1 MIRVSSPQYGNVP
14 AKAMADFKPYAR
26 SRAMGGI
33 LSFFSGREGTVGAAL
48 IGPQDRANGAAVFG
62 LHRTACLQLQSGGKS
77 ILLECTS
84 NILMQQ

>member
-1 MIRVSSPQYGNVP
+1 METFQQRRWPTLNRTHAVGQWEGY
-14 AKAMADFKPYAR
+14 F
-26 SRAMGGI
+26 
-33 LSFFSGREGTVGAAL
+33 LFFSGREGTVGAAL